1 MCLLRVCS
9 IRIVYHLIA
18 IPNKIFHFK
27 YDKGT
32 LKTKVTATQL
42 PIIANAQH
50 DIVQQILS
58 VTRTLGYKER
68 VLNWTDSLLNDAANR
83 PLYTRDL

>member
-9 IRIVYHLIA
+9 IRIVYHLMLFH
-18 IPNKIFHFK
+18 NTIFHSK
-27 YDKGT
+27 NDKGT
-32 LKTKVTATQL
+32 LKPKITATQL
-42 PIIANAQH
+42 PIIPNAQH

-68 VLNWTDSLLNDAANR
+68 VLN
-83 PLYTRDL
+83 